1 MKSSFTIFLLIFL
14 NASLFA
20 LSTGKINFVL
30 DQGFVKNVGQI
41 KDQYGRTNNSALYL
55 FETPKL
61 SVQLR
66 QNGFSYELKKD
77 ISENESK
84 TAIHRVDIDFVNAH
98 AHIEDSFG
106 EENKSKLIL
115 ISKQDANTASHLTQ
129 YSKVVFRNIY
139 PETDLEFLVIPV
151 NGEPRFKYNIIL
163 RPGAD
168 ISRVKLLITGAN
180 EVKLLNSGAIEMKT
194 ALGSLEEQVPLSY
207 ELNQGGQQGKKI
219 TARFKQLGANIFGLN
234 VPRYNS
240 SKILVIDPMI
250 WSTYFGGT
258 SIEQSGG
265 IVVDKD
271 SNVFI
276 SGRTASLTNIAT
288 VGANQ
293 SSLAGGNGFDG
304 FLAKFSPT
312 GALLWATYYGG
323 TGADELQKLALD
335 KDQNI
340 FVTGGSG
347 SSSGIATAGAYQTTN
362 NGTSNGIL
370 AKFSQAGNLIWA
382 TYFGGTSANPFY
394 DIDIDVF
401 DNITIIGTSSS
412 TTSLNFPNT
421 HQTSVAGLTDVI
433 IAKFNSAGQIKWAT
447 YYGGTLNDNAL
458 GICSDNNANIY
469 ITGNTFS
476 SGGFSTPGAY
486 QVNSAGGSEVYIA
499 KFDSLGKLVYG
510 TFYGGAAADVGYDI
524 ALDAEGKLVIGG
536 ITSSTAGIATP
547 GAFQTSITGSAYDA
561 FILRMDTSGAI
572 IWCTYFGG
580 TGTDN
585 LYNLALDAAS
595 NIYFSGGTGSVGLA
609 TAGSFQ
615 STMNAT
621 YDALFAKFNKNG
633 ALEWASYFGGS
644 SSSENIE
651 RIFLDKAGYL
661 YALGVTSSDNNIAT
675 PGAYQTVKNGS
686 SQESFVFKFFVGV
699 PVVEGPITNNTLP
712 ANQGLCIGS
721 TASKIIGSSPQGG
734 NGTYVYEWL
743 YSSTGAAGT
752 FGIANG
758 VRNGIDYDPIGITAN
773 GYFKRVVTSGLYKD
787 TSATHSITFG
797 TALNAGFTVNK
808 GIQCLNSNVFVFSD
822 TTTSAGPI
830 TYYWD
835 FGNGTYGSKQV
846 EQVTFAANKE
856 NLYKVSLITSLNGA
870 CGDTNY
876 ATVYTITNP
885 VLKTINGKDT
895 VLKGTTE
902 IYNVIGTVGSSYNWL
917 FSNGNGRSYT
927 NTLNIKWTQLGDVQL
942 KMVETNSGSC
952 AGDTAIKNIYV
963 KQPTGNEEWFNDA
976 LQIYPNPSEGL
987 IYIDTYEQT
996 KIQVRL
1002 FDITGKLLFKTEQ
1015 NSQAPIAIDHLPAGL
1030 YLLELTDEN
1039 GLCLHKKIQKQ

>member
-1 MKSSFTIFLLIFL
+1 
-14 NASLFA
+14 
-20 LSTGKINFVL
+20 
-30 DQGFVKNVGQI
+30 
-41 KDQYGRTNNSALYL
+41 
-55 FETPKL
+55 
-61 SVQLR
+61 
-66 QNGFSYELKKD
+66 
-77 ISENESK
+77 
-84 TAIHRVDIDFVNAH
+84 
-98 AHIEDSFG
+98 
-106 EENKSKLIL
+106 
-115 ISKQDANTASHLTQ
+115 
-129 YSKVVFRNIY
+129 VF
-139 PETDLEFLVIPV
+139 
-151 NGEPRFKYNIIL
+151 
-163 RPGAD
+163 
-168 ISRVKLLITGAN
+168 
-180 EVKLLNSGAIEMKT
+180 
-194 ALGSLEEQVPLSY
+194 
-207 ELNQGGQQGKKI
+207 
-219 TARFKQLGANIFGLN
+219 
-234 VPRYNS
+234 
-240 SKILVIDPMI
+240 
-250 WSTYFGGT
+250 
-258 SIEQSGG
+258 
-265 IVVDKD
+265 
-271 SNVFI
+271 
-276 SGRTASLTNIAT
+276 
-288 VGANQ
+288 
-293 SSLAGGNGFDG
+293 
-304 FLAKFSPT
+304 
-312 GALLWATYYGG
+312 
-323 TGADELQKLALD
+323 
-335 KDQNI
+335 
-340 FVTGGSG
+340 
-347 SSSGIATAGAYQTTN
+347 
-362 NGTSNGIL
+362 
-370 AKFSQAGNLIWA
+370 
-382 TYFGGTSANPFY
+382 
-394 DIDIDVF
+394 
-401 DNITIIGTSSS
+401 
-412 TTSLNFPNT
+412 
-421 HQTSVAGLTDVI
+421 
-433 IAKFNSAGQIKWAT
+433 
-447 YYGGTLNDNAL
+447 
-458 GICSDNNANIY
+458 
-469 ITGNTFS
+469 
-476 SGGFSTPGAY
+476 
-486 QVNSAGGSEVYIA
+486 
-499 KFDSLGKLVYG
+499 
-510 TFYGGAAADVGYDI
+510 
-524 ALDAEGKLVIGG
+524 GG
-536 ITSSTAGIATP
+536 ITSSTAGFATP